1 MIIKRKLSDFFCF
14 GEINSIE
21 DFSCYNFIEEIV
33 EKLNYSLVFNL
44 TNVTSEEIDIYKS
57 LSTANKESNS
67 KIIIKIIEARRDC
80 MLDNIHS
87 VLGDLVK
94 MFFKVKLNKISKYGK
109 NEKIY
114 LGNER
119 YAKDLEEDIFYE
131 IIGDKFI
138 PIDKQLNSTGFN
150 IVYFTFELKKIA
162 PSIKKN
168 KNDFIFYF
176 ESIDNNWKKITKK
189 ESKKN
194 ILKVINDF
202 IEENF
207 DLEQM
212 EETMCSG
219 EYDWIERINEE

>member
-1 MIIKRKLSDFFCF
+1 
-14 GEINSIE
+14 
-21 DFSCYNFIEEIV
+21 
-33 EKLNYSLVFNL
+33 
-44 TNVTSEEIDIYKS
+44 
-57 LSTANKESNS
+57 
-67 KIIIKIIEARRDC
+67 RDC

-94 MFFKVKLNKISKYGK
+94 MFFKVKLNEISKYGK

-114 LGNER
+114 LGNEK

-150 IVYFTFELKKIA
+150 IVYFAFELKKIA

-168 KNDFIFYF
+168 KNDFIFCF
-176 ESIDNNWKKITKK
+176 ESIDNNWKKTTKK
-189 ESKKN
+189 ESKKY

-202 IEENF
+202 IEEKF